1 MYAYVENE
9 GQYEIHIREL
19 YKTDLPSLVMKVDN
33 EKLAMNITQ
42 NLCISYDLGY
52 EKGIHDVDTMEVDD

>member
-52 EKGIHDVDTMEVDD
+52 ENGCHEADTMEVDD